1 MGRSAVS
8 LFSLL
13 SGEVL
18 GPGAAWAAK
27 GVRGS
32 QNWQTITSPDDGGYP
47 ALGKTTKG
55 YTLLFK

>member
-1 MGRSAVS
+1 MGRNADS

-13 SGEVL
+13 SGKVL

-32 QNWQTITSPDDGGYP
+32 QNWQTITSPVDGGHP
-47 ALGKTTKG
+47 ALDKITKG